1 MGCLVPSVVQTR
13 CFHHWVV
20 PSQMGFWT
28 AALALHPL
36 LPLVAL
42 RLMAVKVF
50 LLAAAWGSPVMFVV
64 LGKMMGIPAKQQ

>member
-1 MGCLVPSVVQTR
+1 
-13 CFHHWVV
+13 
-20 PSQMGFWT
+20 MGFWT